1 MSLFL
6 FAISPSTAELTP
18 LSDPDR
24 QDFSLERALSAF
36 SVVVA
41 PFMVLA
47 PVPLFACP
55 ESPQSTSSPPLAGCQ
70 PFAPHRLTD
79 HDPLC

>member
-24 QDFSLERALSAF
+24 QDFSLERTLSAF

-55 ESPQSTSSPPLAGCQ
+55 ESPQSTSSPPLADCQ
-70 PFAPHRLTD
+70 PFAPRRLTD
-79 HDPLC
+79 PDPLC